1 MLVAQLPVLVVK
13 FAELVAQLAVLMDR
27 LAELEAQLRLCW
39 SLSWESVGSVG
50 SAGGSAHL
58 AVLVAHLAEWWLL
71 VPEVRG
77 LKTRKVPRDTTRKSI
92 LPLKSGYFR

>member
-27 LAELEAQLRLCW
+27 LAELQAQLRLCW

-50 SAGGSAHL
+50 SAGGSFGR
-58 AVLVAHLAEWWLL
+58 VVASCT
-71 VPEVRG
+71 RG
-77 LKTRKVPRDTTRKSI
+77 SW
-92 LPLKSGYFR
+92 FEN